1 MRGSDIPD
9 EAMSDQA
16 HEWTDEQIANLSAKI
31 RETYEQA
38 AKEMEGKLESWLKD
52 YESKR
57 SEWEQRVK
65 DGAATQEEFRDWLS
79 GQATYRD
86 WQQAMIDEL
95 ANGAV
100 NADVMCRQLINDE
113 LPRIF
118 AENANYGAYD
128 VDTKLGYDTGF
139 TLADRD
145 TVMRL
150 IKDNPE
156 LLPAPRVDIPKDTR
170 WNRDK
175 FASAV
180 TQGVLQGE
188 SVPNLAKRLRT
199 VFEMDKRASI
209 RAARTSFTSAEN
221 AGRINSYERA
231 KRIGINMQQ
240 EWLATLDM
248 RTRHTH
254 RLLDGQ
260 RVPVGGYFEPDGY
273 GEKYR
278 VRFPADPHGL
288 PEMVWNCFVGDTL
301 VTTDSGIEASYMHK
315 YVGDLVTIDTS
326 AGVHF
331 TCTPNHPILTT
342 RGWIAAA
349 ELNKGD
355 DLLVTGRKNGERAFG
370 KPDINHAF
378 ASIETVHEFAKVFFA
393 NRASVAGVD
402 FHGDVATS
410 NVEIIAKKRLLGFG
424 FNPSVCKGIVKLLFK
439 PSDSLDLC
447 DGTPM
452 ERFGR
457 VMPSTSGLVRSLGVF
472 LSLFFGHGSHADV
485 HRFRATPDGDASIEE
500 YPIDD
505 LPATTIIRS
514 ELLDGLVGQVFVD
527 NVISVNVSSTS
538 GTHVYNLQTGDGYY
552 FVNEKNNGNF
562 IIAKNCRCTLI
573 AAVAGVDTSDAERW
587 SKLPDGMTYDEWKGA
602 KKEGENG
609 QKEQEKKPTIDELRK
624 SLDDRERAL
633 KDALRVRKPNANEE
647 RWYRNEVEKY
657 KGFMNDYAH
666 AKDYDEAALTARSMD
681 LENQYY
687 ELGKVLENLGLNDP
701 KRREIVAQREELGG
715 KLRDIN
721 KKLYDLKTY
730 NRYQQRYKS
739 SVDALEQ
746 YLSTAESDRKKYE
759 DAQASIPTLIRERNA
774 AIKALSE
781 AQPFGPQVR
790 EKIGDDFADAMA
802 DALDKATEKHPAI
815 AAMYRMFGSK
825 LNVIDHEN
833 NDGAY
838 YRGSS
843 KGIWFNAAEDVTGSS
858 FDRPYEV
865 IFHEFAHLIDNV
877 SQYQTNYLTGTEDLR
892 SVIMSDWANFRN
904 ALGRADGVTRDKNGH
919 AIRKLRTEMYAAE
932 DGAYAY
938 ASLSDVI
945 EGCTR
950 QSCPLGY
957 GHGVSYHRQDGKTA
971 REFFAEVCSAAIVNE
986 RSYEQMRRVFPNAV
1000 TMVESMIE
1008 GMIV

>member
-1 MRGSDIPD
+1 
-9 EAMSDQA
+9 MSDQA

-79 GQATYRD
+79 GQATYRA

-231 KRIGINMQQ
+231 KRLGIRMQQ

-278 VRFPADPHGL
+278 VRFPADPQGL
-288 PEMVWNCFVGDTL
+288 PEMVWG
-301 VTTDSGIEASYMHK
+301 
-315 YVGDLVTIDTS
+315 
-326 AGVHF
+326 
-331 TCTPNHPILTT
+331 
-342 RGWIAAA
+342 
-349 ELNKGD
+349 
-355 DLLVTGRKNGERAFG
+355 
-370 KPDINHAF
+370 
-378 ASIETVHEFAKVFFA
+378 
-393 NRASVAGVD
+393 
-402 FHGDVATS
+402 
-410 NVEIIAKKRLLGFG
+410 
-424 FNPSVCKGIVKLLFK
+424 
-439 PSDSLDLC
+439 
-447 DGTPM
+447 
-452 ERFGR
+452 
-457 VMPSTSGLVRSLGVF
+457 
-472 LSLFFGHGSHADV
+472 
-485 HRFRATPDGDASIEE
+485 
-500 YPIDD
+500 
-505 LPATTIIRS
+505 
-514 ELLDGLVGQVFVD
+514 
-527 NVISVNVSSTS
+527 
-538 GTHVYNLQTGDGYY
+538 
-552 FVNEKNNGNF
+552 
-562 IIAKNCRCTLI
+562 CRCTLV
-573 AAVAGVDTSDAERW
+573 AAVAGVDTSDAQRW
-587 SKLPDGMTYDEWKGA
+587 SKLPEGMTYDEWKGA

-609 QKEQEKKPTIDELRK
+609 QKEQEGKPTIEELQKNVRDRNK
-624 SLDDRERAL
+624 AIDDALSVRSPDTSLERYYRDNVSRHEEAL
-633 KDALRVRKPNANEE
+633 KRYV
-647 RWYRNEVEKY
+647 
-657 KGFMNDYAH
+657 H
-666 AKDYDEAALTARSMD
+666 AKDYDRDALTAESMR
-681 LENQYY
+681 LENEIY
-687 ELGKVLENLGLNDP
+687 ELQKQLDTNEWPDRSEWRKVRRRILELSSQANTINQKLFELDEYEGA
-701 KRREIVAQREELGG
+701 KRRYDANNAELERF
-715 KLRDIN
+715 L
-721 KKLYDLKTY
+721 
-730 NRYQQRYKS
+730 
-739 SVDALEQ
+739 A
-746 YLSTAESDRKKYE
+746 STAETRQKYE
-759 DAQASIPTLIRERNA
+759 EAQASLPSLIRARNT

-781 AQPFGPQVR
+781 AQEFGPMIR
-790 EKIGDDFADAMA
+790 EKVGDDFVNEMERRISAA
-802 DALDKATEKHPAI
+802 EERHPEI
-815 AAMYRMFGSK
+815 AAAFRAFSSQLSIVDGEYM
-825 LNVIDHEN
+825 
-833 NDGAY
+833 DGAY
-838 YRGSS
+838 YNTPY
-843 KGIWFNAAEDVTGSS
+843 KGIMFNANEDRAGSGWEYP
-858 FDRPYEV
+858 FEV
-865 IFHEFAHLIDNV
+865 AFHEFGHLIDNM
-877 SQYQTNYLTGTEDLR
+877 SRYWNAWTSSAEDLT
-892 SVIMSDWANFRN
+892 SVIKSDWRKFRDD
-904 ALGRADGVTRDKNGH
+904 LGRADGVTRDKNGH
-919 AIRKLRTEMYAAE
+919 AIERLREEKRATD
-932 DGAYAY
+932 DGIYAY
-938 ASLSDVI
+938 SCVSDII

-950 QSCPLGY
+950 TSCPLGF
-957 GHGVSYHRQDGKTA
+957 GHGVSYHRDEGATA
-971 REFFAEVCSAAIVNE
+971 REFFAEVCESAMVNE
-986 RSYEQMRRVFPNAV
+986 ASYEQMRRIFPNAV
-1000 TMVESMIE
+1000 DMVERMMRE
-1008 GMIV
+1008 MFE

>member
-1 MRGSDIPD
+1 MVGRTYRQCWRHVRLTYQSLGRADERIYRGCGGLRNPSVRGSGIPD

-31 RETYEQA
+31 REAYEQA
-38 AKEMEGKLESWLKD
+38 AREMEQKL
-52 YESKR
+52 
-57 SEWEQRVK
+57 
-65 DGAATQEEFRDWLS
+65 GTWLS
-79 GQATYRD
+79 DYDRERMVMEERMRQGYITYTDYKKWLEDMAMERS
-86 WQQAMIDEL
+86 WQQAMVDSL
-95 ANGAV
+95 TNDAV

-113 LPRIF
+113 LPTIF
-118 AENANYGAYD
+118 AENANFGAYD

-139 TLADRD
+139 TLVDRD

-156 LLPAPRVDIPKDTR
+156 LLPAPEIDKPKDTR
-170 WNRDK
+170 WNRSK

-188 SVPNLAKRLRT
+188 SVPRMAQRLRT
-199 VFEMDKRASI
+199 VFGMDERASV
-209 RAARTSFTSAEN
+209 RSARTSFTSAEN

-231 KRIGINMQQ
+231 KRLGIRMQQ

-278 VRFPADPHGL
+278 VRFPADPQGL
-288 PEMVWNCFVGDTL
+288 PEMVWNC
-301 VTTDSGIEASYMHK
+301 
-315 YVGDLVTIDTS
+315 
-326 AGVHF
+326 
-331 TCTPNHPILTT
+331 
-342 RGWIAAA
+342 
-349 ELNKGD
+349 
-355 DLLVTGRKNGERAFG
+355 
-370 KPDINHAF
+370 
-378 ASIETVHEFAKVFFA
+378 
-393 NRASVAGVD
+393 
-402 FHGDVATS
+402 
-410 NVEIIAKKRLLGFG
+410 
-424 FNPSVCKGIVKLLFK
+424 
-439 PSDSLDLC
+439 
-447 DGTPM
+447 
-452 ERFGR
+452 
-457 VMPSTSGLVRSLGVF
+457 
-472 LSLFFGHGSHADV
+472 
-485 HRFRATPDGDASIEE
+485 
-500 YPIDD
+500 
-505 LPATTIIRS
+505 
-514 ELLDGLVGQVFVD
+514 
-527 NVISVNVSSTS
+527 
-538 GTHVYNLQTGDGYY
+538 
-552 FVNEKNNGNF
+552 
-562 IIAKNCRCTLI
+562 RCTLV
-573 AAVAGVDTSDAERW
+573 AAVAGVDTSDADRW
-587 SKLPDGMTYDEWKGA
+587 SKLPEGMTYDEWKGA
-602 KKEGENG
+602 KKEGENS
-609 QKEQEKKPTIDELRK
+609 QKAQEKKPTVEELRK

-701 KRREIVAQREELGG
+701 KRREIVAQREELDG

-746 YLSTAESDRKKYE
+746 YLSTAESDKKKYE

-790 EKIGDDFADAMA
+790 EKIGDEFADAMA

-938 ASLSDVI
+938 ASLSDII